1 MDKIIDN
8 TDILS
13 YIYTSSMNNYI
24 YGMGETT
31 IEDIK
36 DFTQYQLENIIN
48 DNNLDIQI
56 VELSLNDSKVN
67 QNPHKDND
75 LNIIFYYNSNTIS
88 EDNLYDL
95 IHSEKYYNKLIY
107 DKVYI
112 DIHPILDK

>member
-1 MDKIIDN
+1 MDN
-8 TDILS
+8 YDILS
-13 YIYTSSMNNYI
+13 DIYSSSMNNYI

-36 DFTQYQLENIIN
+36 DFTQYVLENIIN
-48 DNNLDIQI
+48 ENNLDVEIL
-56 VELSLNDSKVN
+56 ELSLNDSKIN
-67 QNPHKDND
+67 SNPHKYND
-75 LNIIFYYNSNTIS
+75 LNIKLYYNSDRIS

-95 IHSEKYYNKLIY
+95 IHNEKYYNKLIY

>member
-1 MDKIIDN
+1 
-8 TDILS
+8 
-13 YIYTSSMNNYI
+13 MNDYI
-24 YGMGETT
+24 YGMGDTT
-31 IEDIK
+31 VRDIK
-36 DFTQYQLENIIN
+36 DFAQYALEDIIN
-48 DNNLDIQI
+48 DNDLDVKIL
-56 VELSLNDSKVN
+56 ELSLNDSKVN